1 VNDVGVM
8 LSWGLAISLIGGVA
22 FLTGRAIRA
31 FRIRQ
36 ALHAYLLEQRKIEP
50 GLALFEEWNNRF
62 LVEVIHGARLI
73 AGKGVFTLSPQRFAV
88 YLVNGKLEPVFSFSL
103 DQLRW
108 FGRPQKYHDGMNE
121 MWLHIESGQG
131 WLLVKLTLHRYTM
144 QRFARELKLVTT
156 PELVT
161 AYRRRR
167 PYIHAGPRPAQ
178 PATQDIHGAW
188 TLGDPV
194 SLYLMP
200 LHLLILDGTQVLRVL
215 ALEGIQQIGALHRLD
230 APRADGLLRF
240 RAEEADFAFALQDHE
255 TFAQSLAEAARRTL
269 EAPLEQ
275 KQKGK
280 DYDEAWEVEEE

>member
-1 VNDVGVM
+1 MDDVGVM
-8 LSWGLAISLIGGVA
+8 LGWGLAISVIGGVA

-36 ALHAYLLEQRKIEP
+36 ALHTYLLAQQKIQP
-50 GLALFEEWNNRF
+50 GLMLFEEWTNRYHI
-62 LVEVIHGARLI
+62 EVIDGKRL
-73 AGKGVFTLSPQRFAV
+73 GKSSGTFMLSPQRFAV
-88 YLVNGKLEPVFSFSL
+88 YLVNGKLESVFSFSL

-108 FGRPQKYHDGMNE
+108 FGRPEKYHDGMNDL
-121 MWLHIESGQG
+121 WLHVESGQG
-131 WLLVKLTLHRYTM
+131 WLLVKLRMYRYTM
-144 QRFARELKLVTT
+144 QRFVRELKMVST

-178 PATQDIHGAW
+178 LATQDIHGAW

-200 LHLLILDGTQVLRVL
+200 LHLLILDGTHVLRVL
-215 ALEGIQQIGALHRLD
+215 ALEGIQQIGALRRLD
-230 APRADGLLRF
+230 APQADGLLRF
-240 RAEEADFAFALQDHE
+240 RAEEADFAFALKDHE
-255 TFAQSLAEAARRTL
+255 IFAQSLAEAARRTL
-269 EAPLEQ
+269 EAPVEQ

-280 DYDEAWEVEEE
+280 DYDEEVEEE